1 MSPSSFYSLLCI
13 SLRSFIGLVGIELSW
28 WVPCPPF
35 LSLLSL
41 PSLSRQSVSETKVS
55 LADSLLFI
63 LVCLQME
70 QTPTLPRFFH
80 FRMVSILS
88 SLFFVDLVAI
98 VFFVEFLIAEQER
111 GGLVIMFA
119 SEVSLKREDAS
130 QSCRDQ
136 SESDIVSNLQRADIS
151 TSFPSVRNLILH
163 FNQHFLQV
171 LLELLWSIHS

>member
-1 MSPSSFYSLLCI
+1 
-13 SLRSFIGLVGIELSW
+13 
-28 WVPCPPF
+28 
-35 LSLLSL
+35 
-41 PSLSRQSVSETKVS
+41 
-55 LADSLLFI
+55 
-63 LVCLQME
+63 ME

-171 LLELLWSIHS
+171 LLELL